1 MDSYKLAVK
10 FFVQNASQVKVEDF
24 IPVFHRWIQS
34 RALEGHQLIDVADYG
49 HVQDGPGVVL
59 VSHEANIHAD
69 LEGGRLGLL
78 YIRKQPIPGSFRERL
93 ATVFKFTL
101 QAARM
106 LEEDKVLNGLKF
118 DANEAIFRIYDRLHA
133 PNTPETFG
141 QVKGELQSFLEKLY
155 GAQSI
160 ELTYRPDAQRLFEVG
175 IRAPASVKLSELLD
189 KVVSA

>member
-1 MDSYKLAVK
+1 MDSYKLSVK

-59 VSHEANIHAD
+59 VAHEANIHAD
-69 LEGGRLGLL
+69 MEGGRVGLL
-78 YIRKQPIPGSFRERL
+78 YIRKQPIEGSFGERL

-106 LEEDKVLNGLKF
+106 LEEDRALNGLKF
-118 DANEAIFRIYDRLHA
+118 GADEAIFRVYDRLHA
-133 PNTPETFG
+133 PNTPETFR
-141 QVKGELQSFLEKLY
+141 QVKGDLQSFLGKLY
-155 GAQSI
+155 SAQPIDLS
-160 ELTYRPDAQRLFEVG
+160 YRPDAQRLFEVG
-175 IRAPASVKLSELLD
+175 IRGPKSIKLSELLN
-189 KVVSA
+189 KIASA